1 MNVYNEAHNLAKS
14 IKKSEEFKQYDALR
28 KQIEANEELNNMI
41 KGFEKKQLELQ
52 AKQLMGED
60 PGDMTQAVNELTQIV
75 IKNPMAAQYLQAQM
89 RFTLMMNDVYK
100 ILADAIGLGNIG

>member
-14 IKKSEEFKQYDALR
+14 IKESEEFKQYDALR

>member
-1 MNVYNEAHNLAKS
+1 MNVYNEAYNLAKS
-14 IKKSEEFKQYDALR
+14 IKESEEFKQYDALR

>member
-14 IKKSEEFKQYDALR
+14 IKESEEFKQYDALR

-41 KGFEKKQLELQ
+41 KDFEKKQLELQ